1 MLPGVLLR
9 PVLSLFDQGAAGF
22 IVATSLF
29 ATAAGARWHH
39 DDAGTAPTVRP
50 RPSER
55 ARRHARAAAC
65 AEELDRPP
73 WPGGR
78 PRRTRPHRAHPRRA
92 CQRPAAP
99 VVGATRLGE
108 DRYAWTGRLIHAA
121 QGAVVID
128 RQGGGLLKDEL
139 ERGASEAGRTF
150 RLSAC
155 PTAIRACPAV
165 RVAELDARCATV
177 SAQLGGMLDGTSA
190 VADPESML
198 FSPTHRLTT
207 PLGVGSRPL
216 DVFRHVR
223 ATPC

>member
-1 MLPGVLLR
+1 
-9 PVLSLFDQGAAGF
+9 
-22 IVATSLF
+22 
-29 ATAAGARWHH
+29 
-39 DDAGTAPTVRP
+39 
-50 RPSER
+50 
-55 ARRHARAAAC
+55 
-65 AEELDRPP
+65 
-73 WPGGR
+73 
-78 PRRTRPHRAHPRRA
+78 
-92 CQRPAAP
+92 
-99 VVGATRLGE
+99 
-108 DRYAWTGRLIHAA
+108 
-121 QGAVVID
+121 VID